1 MISIVDLKAALNGVI
16 QNKYGSSYKYYGIE
30 ITEGYEKPSFFTQ
43 LLPVNLNPITTNFSE
58 KRFSFIITYFSKKV
72 DEEDA
77 LSKVSELM
85 DAFGLKVKVKDRYVN
100 VSEFEYE
107 FVGEKSNILQMSLNV
122 SFMDEIKKEETRQLM
137 NELGVKQRLE
147 V

>member
-77 LSKVSELM
+77 LTKVSELM

>member
-77 LSKVSELM
+77 LTKVSELM

-122 SFMDEIKKEETRQLM
+122 SFMDEIKKEETQQLM

>member
-72 DEEDA
+72 DEEDS
-77 LSKVSELM
+77 LTKVSELM

-122 SFMDEIKKEETRQLM
+122 SFMDEIKKEETQQLM